1 MVPAAPIHGAYV
13 VSTPAVPR
21 PTSRRRTVKGREAD
35 ATVPTDTTGN
45 GGNGGTGGD
54 RAPQGR
60 QDPVEPAPPKVSA
73 PPRAKAPRAT
83 SLEYRLTE
91 FLGMASIPFAL
102 QGDMYC
108 AHILATRTPE
118 LAKNLSALA
127 DENPG
132 IKRVLNKM
140 MEGSAWG
147 GVALS
152 VVAIV
157 VPIAQHHQLLPG
169 GDPFAAQ
176 YPPLPAGIGPV
187 HEAPA
192 AGFGGWSQ
200 PATEDASTMGAP
212 APSSNGGNEGSPDMT
227 RVPGAP
233 PGVVTVAA
241 TSAGHL
247 GAR

>member
-1 MVPAAPIHGAYV
+1 MA
-13 VSTPAVPR
+13 TPAVPR
-21 PTSRRRTVKGREAD
+21 PRPSIRPKERTTDPTD
-35 ATVPTDTTGN
+35 ATDNRGTS
-45 GGNGGTGGD
+45 GTGGD
-54 RAPQGR
+54 KPPRGR
-60 QDPVEPAPPKVSA
+60 RRTASTAQAEAPAPP
-73 PPRAKAPRAT
+73 RTRAPRAGN
-83 SLEYRLTE
+83 LESRLTE

-108 AHILATRTPE
+108 AHILATRTPA
-118 LAKNLSALA
+118 LAKNLAALA

-152 VVAIV
+152 VVAIA

-176 YPPLPAGIGPV
+176 YPPLPEGIGPGPRV

-200 PATEDASTMGAP
+200 PVTEDTSSMGAP
-212 APSSNGGNEGSPDMT
+212 APGGAPAPAAYSGGNEGSPDLDMT

-241 TSAGHL
+241 TSAGHA

>member
-1 MVPAAPIHGAYV
+1 MA
-13 VSTPAVPR
+13 TQAVPT
-21 PTSRRRTVKGREAD
+21 PKPRRRIKPQEP
-35 ATVPTDTTGN
+35 ATVPTDATGI

-54 RAPQGR
+54 EPPAGR
-60 QDPVEPAPPKVSA
+60 QRRAAEAPAQ
-73 PPRAKAPRAT
+73 PRAKAPRAS
-83 SLEYRLTE
+83 SLEARLTE

-108 AHILATRTPE
+108 ASILASRTPT
-118 LAKNLSALA
+118 LAKNLTALA

-152 VVAIV
+152 VVAIA

-169 GDPFAAQ
+169 SDPFAAQ
-176 YPPLPAGIGPV
+176 YPDLPAGITPGPRV
-187 HEAPA
+187 HEAPR

-200 PATEDASTMGAP
+200 PAPDDTSTMGAP
-212 APSSNGGNEGSPDMT
+212 APNGEYEGSPETAGMT

-241 TSAGHL
+241 TTAGHT